1 MSALRLPAQ
10 TDMDTP
16 LVVAQIVAL
25 LCISALCVYLI
36 VVLLR
41 VREVLSSI
49 ERDFKELTTRAL
61 PILENMEFITAR
73 VKGIAENIDDQVASV
88 RESIASIKQVAMNV
102 VDLER
107 KVQDRV
113 EGPILEGVA
122 LVAAL
127 FKGVRTFVERIRA

>member
-1 MSALRLPAQ
+1 ME
-10 TDMDTP
+10 TT
-16 LVVAQIVAL
+16 LVITQIVAL
-25 LCISALCVYLI
+25 LCLSALCIYLI

-41 VREVLSSI
+41 VRETLTSI
-49 ERDFKELTTRAL
+49 EKDFKELTTRAL

-88 RESIASIKQVAMNV
+88 RESIASIRQVAMNV

-107 KVQDRV
+107 KVQERI

-122 LVAAL
+122 LGAAL